1 MFGIT
6 ANGERKMYDRVLEL
20 QVLLFAVRARLV
32 LFGLLGAPDRVS
44 FFSELIL
51 YPLFNQLPL
60 LRLLA
65 TTGPGRVPQM
75 TNDPTSGPH
84 SVQQEHG

>member
-20 QVLLFAVRARLV
+20 QVLLFVVRARLV
-32 LFGLLGAPDRVS
+32 LFGLLGVPDRVS

-51 YPLFNQLPL
+51 
-60 LRLLA
+60 
-65 TTGPGRVPQM
+65 
-75 TNDPTSGPH
+75 
-84 SVQQEHG
+84 

>member
-6 ANGERKMYDRVLEL
+6 ANRERKMYDRVLEL

-32 LFGLLGAPDRVS
+32 LFGLLGVPDRVS

-51 YPLFNQLPL
+51 
-60 LRLLA
+60 
-65 TTGPGRVPQM
+65 
-75 TNDPTSGPH
+75 
-84 SVQQEHG
+84 